1 MVKEAQAERDELL
14 TKIRQLEKAVSTPK
28 CSHDCIVLVLSCK
41 CNYWVKC
48 YRVDYIFQQ
57 FLHSGSSSISESE
70 EFKEAILQV
79 NTFKIVP
86 LTPITGELFPCTGRG
101 PYQTGNRD
109 TVGGKTG

>member
-14 TKIRQLEKAVSTPK
+14 TKIHQLEKAVSTLK

-48 YRVDYIFQQ
+48 YRVDYIQQ

-79 NTFKIVP
+79 MKHV
-86 LTPITGELFPCTGRG
+86 
-101 PYQTGNRD
+101 
-109 TVGGKTG
+109 